1 MLGEIK
7 SFASVLRVVNMST
20 RGCRDCP
27 VPDCGAK
34 YLVRLANHLANV
46 HMLDI
51 DQRRKY
57 LQEAKHHPIVKRV
70 AYKSAATNEINDSL
84 LQQQDRVCVVSKVR
98 QHVLKHAQV
107 SSWQEPYTNS
117 EEPGEKRASQSEDL
131 PPAKKPRVVGST
143 ASLATKPCPEFN
155 FRHKFSLLV
164 VGPTQSGKTY
174 FVQQILKHNRIV
186 YEEQK
191 SIRIFWYYNQWQ
203 ECYGELK
210 TSFGK
215 SIRFERGVPEL
226 SEDLCEINARYNNI
240 IILDDLM
247 AEATDSPVVS
257 RLFTQGRHRNASVI
271 LLLQNMF
278 PKGKYNTDISRNA
291 QYLALF
297 RSPSDRKQ
305 IGIIGERMFD
315 KNRVHFM
322 NAYYKETE
330 KPFGYLLVDNKPGT
344 PPDKQILAD
353 LFGECYAYHF
363 GVNSTEPTRVETK
376 PVGKHSIATKITSSR
391 KKPVQTVTWSDV
403 PNDVWQKYTLGAS
416 AVRKIPEGYAIIEM
430 YTTSRNERHK
440 PVRGGVL
447 INDENY
453 WPVKLKHRCTGH
465 IKWVNL
471 HSDDPTVQSIVKETT
486 AMENA
491 ARPNR

>member
-1 MLGEIK
+1 M
-7 SFASVLRVVNMST
+7 R
-20 RGCRDCP
+20 C
-27 VPDCGAK
+27 
-34 YLVRLANHLANV
+34 VRKKNC
-46 HMLDI
+46 
-51 DQRRKY
+51 
-57 LQEAKHHPIVKRV
+57 
-70 AYKSAATNEINDSL
+70 S
-84 LQQQDRVCVVSKVR
+84 VR
-98 QHVLKHAQV
+98 QPTKAERKV
-107 SSWQEPYTNS
+107 
-117 EEPGEKRASQSEDL
+117 
-131 PPAKKPRVVGST
+131 T
-143 ASLATKPCPEFN
+143 ASMVTKPCQEFN

-174 FVQQILKHNRIV
+174 FVQQMLENNRIV
-186 YEEQK
+186 YEEQN

-203 ECYGELK
+203 ECYEKLK
-210 TSFGK
+210 KSLGK

-226 SEDLCEINARYNNI
+226 SEDLCEISARYNNI

-330 KPFGYLLVDNKPGT
+330 KPYGYLLVDNKPGT
-344 PPDKQILAD
+344 PADKQILAD

-376 PVGKHSIATKITSSR
+376 PVGKHSTATKTTSSR
-391 KKPVQTVTWSDV
+391 KKPVQTITWSNATI
-403 PNDVWQKYTLGAS
+403 PEWQKYTLGAPEF
-416 AVRKIPEGYAIIEM
+416 RQIPEGYAII
-430 YTTSRNERHK
+430 
-440 PVRGGVL
+440 
-447 INDENY
+447 
-453 WPVKLKHRCTGH
+453 TG
-465 IKWVNL
+465 
-471 HSDDPTVQSIVKETT
+471 
-486 AMENA
+486 A
-491 ARPNR
+491 ARTIIGGGGRIFI